1 MANDGTA
8 GGIVAAGVAINAVSA
23 IQRGKDITST
33 LWAGCAF
40 AVICVTLNTF
50 TKNNIGTGLALLFL
64 LSSFLMNGTR
74 IFDTTNKLIEG
85 SKKNG

>member
-23 IQRGKDITST
+23 IQRAKDITST

-40 AVICVTLNTF
+40 AVICVALNTF
-50 TKNNIGTGLALLFL
+50 TKTI
-64 LSSFLMNGTR
+64 SVPY
-74 IFDTTNKLIEG
+74 
-85 SKKNG
+85 

>member
-1 MANDGTA
+1 MPNDA
-8 GGIVAAGVAINAVSA
+8 SAAGIVAAGVGINIVSA
-23 IQRGKDITST
+23 IQRGKDISST

-64 LSSFLMNGTR
+64 LTSFLTNGVR

-85 SKKNG
+85 SK